1 MAKRRWGR
9 WLAGGIVAVVV
20 LYFAAGTWFVHQ
32 VLNRLL
38 VVGNVADLASAG
50 QAPSSDP
57 YELTFR
63 GDPQAAFQLPF
74 ETVSVATAL
83 GPAEAWLIPPAGPA
97 KGTWAVF
104 VHGIAGV
111 REGGYRYLPA
121 LYAAG
126 YPVLMI
132 TYRNDQAAPRSAEG
146 IYSFGLTEW
155 PDIDAAIDFAD
166 GRGAAD
172 ILLIG
177 DSMGGAMVGQFL
189 GHSAKTGRLRAI
201 ILDSPALDY
210 PLVVATI
217 VQQLGW
223 PFAPV
228 LATLGTMTFAAEH
241 GVSMADAHSI
251 ETVAAYKG
259 PLLVV
264 HGTGDRIVPIGITD
278 RLLAQRQGV
287 TTRLRTHA
295 DHLASRQENPA
306 LYDWTLRTFLTSLEE
321 APR

>member
-1 MAKRRWGR
+1 MARRRWGW
-9 WLAGGIVAVVV
+9 WLAGGIVAVMVV
-20 LYFAAGTWFVHQ
+20 YLAVGTWFVHQ

-38 VVGNVADLASAG
+38 VVGNVADLASEG
-50 QAPSSDP
+50 MAPSTDP
-57 YELTFR
+57 YELSFR

-74 ETVSVATAL
+74 ETVSVPTAL
-83 GPAEAWLIPPAGPA
+83 GPAEAWLIPPAGAA
-97 KGTWAVF
+97 KDTWAVF
-104 VHGIAGV
+104 IHGIGGV
-111 REGGYRYLPA
+111 REGGYRYVPELH
-121 LYAAG
+121 AAG

-132 TYRNDQAAPRSAEG
+132 TYRNDRGAPPSDEG
-146 IYSFGLTEW
+146 IYAFGLTEW
-155 PDIDAAIDFAD
+155 PDIDAAIDFAT

-177 DSMGGAMVGQFL
+177 DSMGGALVGQFL
-189 GHSAKTGRLRAI
+189 GHSQKTDRLRGI

-210 PLVVATI
+210 PMVVSTI

-241 GVSMADAHSI
+241 GVAMSEAHSI
-251 ETVAAYKG
+251 EAVAAYQG
-259 PLLVV
+259 PLLIV
-264 HGTGDRIVPIGITD
+264 HGAGDSIVPISITD
-278 RLLAQRQGV
+278 RLVAQRQGV
-287 TTRLRTHA
+287 TTRLRTRA

-306 LYDWTLRTFLTSLEE
+306 LYDWTLRTFLASLDE